1 MSFTG
6 KNIMPNLAG
15 MKRRRGRPPSNK
27 SNIATETFRKDL
39 NEENI

>member
-6 KNIMPNLAG
+6 KNIMPKLAG

-27 SNIATETFRKDL
+27 SNIATETFKKDQ
-39 NEENI
+39 NEENL